1 MLREVLSADQW
12 EHFTN
17 SSLGRKDSGWLKY
30 VLSSGKSDLYLSEL
44 ERKQLQY
51 ILKTAPTWDRLEL
64 EDGKVVVGEFQG
76 FNGRSGDTEVLSFA
90 QRSAV
95 SHLSMNHR
103 RGWVNNMFGTPKVVL
118 LVTLRDYRD
127 ANVNLP
133 SKKQRQ
139 ETYMEA
145 KARADTEVLFQVVG
159 TSKPQYF
166 RLYEVLSL
174 SLSS

>member
-1 MLREVLSADQW
+1 M
-12 EHFTN
+12 
-17 SSLGRKDSGWLKY
+17 SS
-30 VLSSGKSDLYLSEL
+30 
-44 ERKQLQY
+44 
-51 ILKTAPTWDRLEL
+51 
-64 EDGKVVVGEFQG
+64 
-76 FNGRSGDTEVLSFA
+76 
-90 QRSAV
+90 
-95 SHLSMNHR
+95 
-103 RGWVNNMFGTPKVVL
+103 GTPKVVL

-159 TSKPQYF
+159 TSKPQHF

>member
-1 MLREVLSADQW
+1 MLEYLSNTMFVSKTRCLVCFKRHALHLCNQILNIPVM
-12 EHFTN
+12 HYLTPKLHITINFQIFQCCFRLAICRVPKCGAIL
-17 SSLGRKDSGWLKY
+17 S
-30 VLSSGKSDLYLSEL
+30 LSSE
-44 ERKQLQY
+44 
-51 ILKTAPTWDRLEL
+51 T
-64 EDGKVVVGEFQG
+64 
-76 FNGRSGDTEVLSFA
+76 VLFT
-90 QRSAV
+90 
-95 SHLSMNHR
+95 
-103 RGWVNNMFGTPKVVL
+103 GTPKVVL

-159 TSKPQYF
+159 ASKPQHF

>member
-1 MLREVLSADQW
+1 M
-12 EHFTN
+12 
-17 SSLGRKDSGWLKY
+17 SS
-30 VLSSGKSDLYLSEL
+30 
-44 ERKQLQY
+44 
-51 ILKTAPTWDRLEL
+51 
-64 EDGKVVVGEFQG
+64 
-76 FNGRSGDTEVLSFA
+76 
-90 QRSAV
+90 
-95 SHLSMNHR
+95 
-103 RGWVNNMFGTPKVVL
+103 GTPKVVL